1 MDKYID
7 EKKQTPIN
15 VYWTYMGIALLLLV
29 LLLVWNR
36 AYLYYIEQSHWEHDI
51 FRPALQNK
59 GGRVCYAPLY
69 VRLQNSWTWWGVG
82 TTITAMIL
90 GLSVF
95 WRQKKWE
102 HSLFFHAFLI
112 TIWAS
117 ILAITEQP
125 IRWVSAAYNNFEVF
139 FKGLIY
145 PNIPTLLQHYTNAMQ
160 HSLGDGSAHYPPGNL
175 VLVYLLSGVDI
186 LLGLKLLMVL
196 LLIPMLYYWQKCLQM
211 MDISPDIAQKALLLL
226 PTASSLFIFAT
237 LNFSTITVLLAIAQY
252 YCFGKATQQAK
263 PRTWAIATGG
273 VTALYTFFSFT
284 VAVSS
289 LQLIIC
295 AFLGVYWRYFSWQK
309 IVYIGLIA
317 GTFFLLIYLL
327 LYLSLHF
334 DMWLCFR
341 QAVHNAHQLMG
352 VNGGFDNFWRY
363 ILRSSGNI
371 LAFFWSIGLLSSAIF
386 LVGMYRIVVE
396 ERHIS
401 KDWRLMASSLGL
413 TLLVSTLGGLF
424 FGETERVW
432 VFFVPFVL
440 LVVAREWQL
449 FQDRYGFIWSFGLYV
464 ILLLNALLQEL
475 LFIHVL
481 G

>member
-1 MDKYID
+1 MNNHIDK
-7 EKKQTPIN
+7 KKQPIAIG
-15 VYWTYMGIALLLLV
+15 WTYVGIALLLLV
-29 LLLVWNR
+29 LLIVWNR

-59 GGRVCYAPLY
+59 GGRICYAPLY
-69 VRLQNSWTWWGVG
+69 VRLENTWTWWGVG
-82 TTITAMIL
+82 ATIAAIIL

-117 ILAITEQP
+117 ILATTEQP
-125 IRWVSAAYNNFEVF
+125 IRWASTTYNNFEVF

-145 PNIPTLLQHYTNAMQ
+145 PNISTLLQHYTSAMQ

-175 VLVYLLSGVDI
+175 VLVYLLSGSDI

-196 LLIPMLYYWQKCLQM
+196 LLVPMLYYWQKCLQIM
-211 MDISPDIAQKALLLL
+211 AISPDIAQKALLLL

-237 LNFSTITVLLAIAQY
+237 LNFSTITVLLAIVQY
-252 YCFGKATQQAK
+252 YCFWKATQQTQPWA
-263 PRTWAIATGG
+263 WAIAIGG
-273 VTALYTFFSFT
+273 ITALYAFFSFT

-289 LQLIIC
+289 LQLMIG
-295 AFLGVYWRYFSWQK
+295 AFLGIYWGCFSWQK
-309 IVYIGLIA
+309 IVYIGSIA
-317 GTFFLLIYLL
+317 STFFLLIYLS
-327 LYLSLHF
+327 LYLILGF

-341 QAVHNAHQLMG
+341 QAIQNAHQLMG
-352 VNGGFDNFWRY
+352 VNGGFDDIWRY

-371 LAFFWSIGLLSSAIF
+371 LAFFWSIGLLSSAMF
-386 LVGMYRIVVE
+386 LVGMYRIIVQ

-401 KDWRLMASSLGL
+401 KNWQLMASSLGL
-413 TLLVSTLGGLF
+413 TLLISAFGGLF

-440 LVVAREWQL
+440 LVVAHEWQL
-449 FQDRYGFIWSFGLYV
+449 FQNRYGFISSFVLYV